1 MALASGLGTLAGYLS
16 PTASRLPLV
25 YPPEL
30 RSISLMAGV
39 DGDWARL
46 TTTGLT
52 TIVGHLKLPSERKN
66 IMAEGI
72 LEIEDS
78 SFDAEVLQSDKP
90 VLVDFWAPWCG
101 PCRAI
106 APVIDELMG
115 TYGDRIKFTK
125 CNVDDNPVTPSK
137 FGIKAI
143 PTLIFFKEG
152 NVVEQVTGM
161 VAKSKLAQTIT
172 SIL

>member
-1 MALASGLGTLAGYLS
+1 MRIDPGKGLLGIVAGGPFETPPKERIISCQRALWKSE
-16 PTASRLPLV
+16 TAVST
-25 YPPEL
+25 L
-30 RSISLMAGV
+30 RS
-39 DGDWARL
+39 
-46 TTTGLT
+46 
-52 TIVGHLKLPSERKN
+52 LKSE
-66 IMAEGI
+66 
-72 LEIEDS
+72 
-78 SFDAEVLQSDKP
+78 KP

-106 APVIDELMG
+106 APVIGELMA

-125 CNVDDNPVTPSK
+125 CNVDDNPVTPGK

-152 NVVEQVTGM
+152 SVVEQVTGM
-161 VAKSKLAQTIT
+161 VAKSKLEETIK